1 MRIIPDPV
9 AGFKAHNVPATAEA
23 ADDTKYYGFVSTAG
37 DWYIMQE
44 VVSTGVYRFCY
55 GNTAYAD
62 AWTNRATQTYDLLS
76 VVWPS

>member
-9 AGFKAHNVPATAEA
+9 AGFKVHNTDTAA
-23 ADDTKYYGFVSTAG
+23 DTKYYGYVSTEG
-37 DWYIMQE
+37 DWYLMQE
-44 VVSTGVYRFCY
+44 VTSTGVFRYCY